1 MLFNMFLISADDQI
15 ITSYII
21 ADASSQTVITSFSTM
36 RYRHQISFPT
46 NLFTSL
52 NHILLRTGLTNMTP
66 INDSQTRSFNDHVFM
81 Q

>member
-36 RYRHQISFPT
+36 RYRHPISFPT